1 MTTFNQF
8 KSVFLTIFRNNLKK
22 VKGLGEKKAQKIV
35 SLIFIGLGLVALL
48 SYIVLFTVVL
58 TRSSIAAGLHEK
70 LLYMFV
76 GVSQFAVLFLGAMA
90 SMSYLYFSKDNQLLA
105 SLPLPSKVIFMARFA
120 MSYISEFI
128 IGALVILPTV
138 TTYGIVCIL
147 NGITIN
153 AAFFIIEVV
162 GIFLFPVIPLLL
174 VSLLSLP
181 LMYVMA
187 LIKKRTLSNAIALG
201 IIIVL
206 AMSVYFG
213 LIGSFSNMTQKMDD
227 SGIIALSPT
236 IVSMLNNSYKIFIFN
251 KPIIDAMMGQS
262 IALNLFVYIAGII
275 LLMILNVLLSSIF
288 YKKGISVIIEGDG
301 KRDAQKSK
309 KELVYTSAGLKYS
322 MMRKEIKT
330 LANTPAMLVN
340 SLMGVI
346 LGPIILIFMVK
357 SGSMNIVE
365 DAGRAELYAI
375 GFVSYFVSLM
385 VGATNQVAMVG
396 FSREGQN
403 LFTLKSLPLSAD
415 MLVKV
420 KLLVATSMN
429 VLTVILVSVVYFIV
443 MPGNNIVSVI
453 IIALVTLSCGFG
465 INCLGLYNDLKN
477 PNLKWLNVNELTKNN
492 KRAIKP
498 ALTAAGVGIAYM
510 VMGMALSMQS
520 SINLLWSY
528 VLFTGI
534 SFLANT
540 LLIIIAYKKLFDNPQ
555 ELLDKVEG

>member
-1 MTTFNQF
+1 MTTYNQF

-35 SLIFIGLGLVALL
+35 SLIFIGFGLVALL
-48 SYIVLFTVVL
+48 SYVVLFTVIL
-58 TRSSIAAGLHEK
+58 TRSSISAGLHEK
-70 LLYMFV
+70 LLYMFI

-105 SLPLPSKVIFMARFA
+105 SLPIPSKVIFMAKFA

-128 IGALVILPTV
+128 IGAIVILPSV
-138 TTYGIVCIL
+138 TAYGIVCML
-147 NGITIN
+147 NGVTLN

-181 LMYVMA
+181 LMYIMA

-213 LIGSFSNMTQKMDD
+213 LIGSFANMSQTMDD
-227 SGIIALSPT
+227 SGIIALSPQL
-236 IVSMLNNSYKIFIFN
+236 VSLLNNSYKIFIFN
-251 KPIIDAMMGQS
+251 KPIIDAMLGHS
-262 IALNLFVYIAGII
+262 IALNLVIYIAGII
-275 LLMILNVLLSSIF
+275 ILMALNVLLSSVF

-301 KRDAQKSK
+301 KRDGQKSK

-322 MMRKEIKT
+322 MIRKEIKT
-330 LANTPAMLVN
+330 LANTPAMLVS

-357 SGSMNIVE
+357 SGSMNMGE
-365 DAGRAELYAI
+365 DAARAELYAV

-429 VLTVILVSVVYFIV
+429 VLTVILVSIVYFFV
-443 MPGNNIVSVI
+443 MPGNNIIQVI

-498 ALTAAGVGIAYM
+498 ALTAAGVGISYM
-510 VMGMALSMQS
+510 VMGLVLSMQT
-520 SINLLWSY
+520 SIGILWSY
-528 VLFTGI
+528 VLFSGI
-534 SFLANT
+534 SLLANT
-540 LLIIIAYKKLFDNPQ
+540 LLIIVGYKKLFDNPQ